1 MNRKTLEIEIE
12 ETTFAKEAL
21 QCEVGEKLIKAKKE
35 KNLSSEFIIKEL
47 KFSQTFLEALETG
60 NWNLLPG
67 EVYAL
72 GFLRQYAALL
82 NLDVSDDIE
91 RIKSNTFELTKPQTY
106 PDEGISPN
114 PKWVVLAIVL
124 FLAVIIIFNLS
135 GSDDNQD
142 TQISSEVTEQ
152 NNIEQQAQ
160 PTLEAVAPTMD
171 TYVETAPAAMPPQVE
186 PDPLPEEE
194 VVLDKKTYSFYAAT
208 NDVWLQVFEINKAN
222 ETLLLREVLLKK
234 GQSFSIIDT
243 PSKLLLTAGNP
254 KSLEILEGNNILY
267 AAGVLGKQNKVLK
280 RFLINP

>member
-21 QCEVGEKLIKAKKE
+21 QCEVGEKLIKAKIE

-91 RIKSNTFELTKPQTY
+91 HIKSNTFELTKPQTY

-124 FLAVIIIFNLS
+124 FLAVIIIFNLLD
-135 GSDDNQD
+135 SDDNQD
-142 TQISSEVTEQ
+142 TQIKSEVTEQ

-160 PTLEAVAPTMD
+160 STIEAVAPTMD
-171 TYVETAPAAMPPQVE
+171 TYVETITTAVMPPQAE
-186 PDPLPEEE
+186 PAPLLEEE
-194 VVLDKKTYSFYAAT
+194 AVIDKKTYSFYAAT
-208 NDVWLQVFEINKAN
+208 NDVWLQVFEINKAH

-254 KSLEILEGNNILY
+254 RSLEILEGNNILY
-267 AAGVLGKQNKVLK
+267 AAGALGK
-280 RFLINP
+280 